1 MTEGAG
7 RRCDVDVRRFD
18 NLFGGPRRAR
28 AGVATLPAWSRQ
40 WARDSA
46 LLLISQLLTFAAT
59 SVAAVVIARRLTPS
73 DWGVF
78 SAFLGLSFALA
89 VFVEFGLATWLLR
102 ELSHVFAEHG
112 DAATTEARA
121 LVAAAVAFAV
131 TVMGLIVAAGVV
143 AAEARGMRASF
154 SIALVS
160 LLLYGGL
167 FACSNVLEP
176 YLRAQRRLRR
186 VVTASVV
193 EKYVLVSL
201 VVLSAVAGFGMWG
214 IGLAYVA
221 AGLLRVGL
229 LGASVFQRTRP
240 PVPSLGDIRAVLRRS
255 LPFALMSGAVSV
267 VPRLDALCLVSLS
280 AVAAGYF
287 SLGDRILT
295 PALLVPAIGAMTL
308 YPFLARRSH
317 RPGAI
322 WTLAAGF
329 GLAGGL
335 LAAAGF
341 LLSPTIVPLV
351 FGHRYAG
358 AVPAVQLMLLSLPI
372 IYAANPLMAYC
383 NSTGRERAVVA
394 AAIAAALVGT
404 GAIVTGQLLE
414 GVRGAATGMLVRQAL
429 MFCLF
434 AAIAANATRA
444 DSRTADSSIP
454 ASVEPSLR

>member
-1 MTEGAG
+1 MTEGAA
-7 RRCDVDVRRFD
+7 RRSDVDVRRID
-18 NLFGGPRRAR
+18 NLLA
-28 AGVATLPAWSRQ
+28 VLPAWSRQ

-59 SVAAVVIARRLTPS
+59 SVAAILIARRLTPS

-102 ELSHVFAEHG
+102 ELSRLFTEQG
-112 DAATTEARA
+112 DAATSEAHG
-121 LVAAAVAFAV
+121 LVAASIAFAV
-131 TVMGLIVAAGVV
+131 AVMGVIVAAGVV
-143 AAEARGMRASF
+143 VAEVRGMRPSF
-154 SIALVS
+154 EIALVS

-186 VVTASVV
+186 VVAASVV

-201 VVLSAVAGFGMWG
+201 VVFSAVVGSGVWG

-221 AGLLRVGL
+221 AGLLRLGL
-229 LGASVFQRTRP
+229 LGASVFQRTWP
-240 PVPSLGDIRAVLRRS
+240 AVPSLGAVRSVLRRS

-267 VPRLDALCLVSLS
+267 VPRLDAICLLSVS

-295 PALLVPAIGAMTL
+295 PALLVPSIGAMTL

-322 WTLAAGF
+322 WALAAGF
-329 GLAGGL
+329 GVGGGL
-335 LAAAGF
+335 LAAVGF
-341 LLSPTIVPLV
+341 FLAPTIVPLV

-358 AVPAVQLMLLSLPI
+358 AVPAVQIMLLALPL
-372 IYAANPLMAYC
+372 IYAANPLVAYC
-383 NSTGRERAVVA
+383 NSSGRERAVVA
-394 AAIAAALVGT
+394 AAVTAAVAGT
-404 GAIVTGQLLE
+404 GAIVTGQVVE
-414 GVRGAATGMLVRQAL
+414 GIRGAAAGMLMRQAL
-429 MFCLF
+429 MFGLF
-434 AAIAANATRA
+434 SVIAATATRA
-444 DSRTADSSIP
+444 DHRTAEPPIP
-454 ASVEPSLR
+454 TTVEPSLR